1 MILPEKR
8 NRTIH
13 LIRATAIPG
22 RQRHGTEKNRST
34 IRKRR
39 AIPRRESSFPVFLF
53 FPRPSFRHSPTGIF
67 NFSPSSAPS
76 PSSGRHPGILC
87 GTLFHF
93 DGALTKPVEI
103 LRKQLLLQEISLNKS
118 ARFRKHIIP
127 VLHQKEIF
135 HAGSHCKT
143 RNHPFSGILYPGFR
157 GLQGLAG
164 NGFRNRQAVWIRHP
178 SKRKWT
184 GISPIHFR
192 KPAGIFPGRF
202 RPNAGAGI
210 THESVRMRGPHVRS
224 ARCRVPGSLIPFPCG
239 KDILK
244 DAFHSG
250 PPHKDGIPENPAA
263 ES

>member
-22 RQRHGTEKNRST
+22 RQRHGTEKNRSA

-39 AIPRRESSFPVFLF
+39 AIPRRELSFPVFLF
-53 FPRPSFRHSPTGIF
+53 FPCPSFRHSPTGIF

-127 VLHQKEIF
+127 VLHQKEIS

-164 NGFRNRQAVWIRHP
+164 NGFR
-178 SKRKWT
+178 KRFPT
-184 GISPIHFR
+184 GKS
-192 KPAGIFPGRF
+192 GI
-202 RPNAGAGI
+202 
-210 THESVRMRGPHVRS
+210 
-224 ARCRVPGSLIPFPCG
+224 
-239 KDILK
+239 
-244 DAFHSG
+244 
-250 PPHKDGIPENPAA
+250 
-263 ES
+263 

>member
-1 MILPEKR
+1 M
-8 NRTIH
+8 
-13 LIRATAIPG
+13 IRATAIPG
-22 RQRHGTEKNRST
+22 RQRHGTEKNRSA

-39 AIPRRESSFPVFLF
+39 AIPRRELSFPVFLF

-127 VLHQKEIF
+127 TLHQKEIS

-143 RNHPFSGILYPGFR
+143 RNHPFSGYYTRDSEDCKDSPETVSGTDRQSGYGTLQKENGPEFLRSISENRPGF
-157 GLQGLAG
+157 
-164 NGFRNRQAVWIRHP
+164 
-178 SKRKWT
+178 
-184 GISPIHFR
+184 SPEDS
-192 KPAGIFPGRF
+192 GRM
-202 RPNAGAGI
+202 P
-210 THESVRMRGPHVRS
+210 E
-224 ARCRVPGSLIPFPCG
+224 PGSLTNQFVCEDRMSVPRVVEFQ
-239 KDILK
+239 DR
-244 DAFHSG
+244 
-250 PPHKDGIPENPAA
+250 
-263 ES
+263 